1 MALPNMRPGLTSRE
15 FLRIAGGYQAPAL
28 GKSPAGGL
36 DVDNAGNMATDG
48 DLTIDGAGSF
58 GGDLAVTG
66 DLSIA
71 GSLRTSPDGVDKTWS
86 HYVGA
91 QEISPITAGAVTNH
105 VFQSNRV
112 VVPLIPF
119 DASVIESACFTIGL
133 PEDYDGSELK
143 VAFYWTAT
151 GGTSGTVAWAANNSI
166 FVDDESLAEIVGGPI
181 ATDTFIAINDLHL
194 IETTFTPGGIDPG
207 LLTMFVRRL
216 ATSDTFDAD
225 AQLIGVRVTYA

>member
-1 MALPNMRPGLTSRE
+1 MALPNMRAGLTSRE

-36 DVDNAGNMATDG
+36 DVDNAGNIATDG

-66 DLSIA
+66 DLNIA

-105 VFQSNRV
+105 TFQSNRV
-112 VVPLIPF
+112 VVPLMPF
-119 DASVIESACFTIGL
+119 DASTIESACFTIGL
-133 PEDYDGSELK
+133 PEDYDGSALK
-143 VAFYWTAT
+143 LTFYWTALA
-151 GGTSGTVAWAANNSI
+151 GTSGTVMWAANRSI
-166 FVDDESLAEIVGGPI
+166 FVDDETLVQDVGGAT
-181 ATDTFIAINDLHL
+181 ATDTFIAVNDLHI
-194 IETTFTPGGIDPG
+194 IEATDTPGDVTPG
-207 LLTMFVRRL
+207 LLTFFVRRL
-216 ATSDTFDAD
+216 AGSDTFDAD
-225 AQLIGVRVTYA
+225 AQLIGMRVTYA